1 MKHASFFLY
10 NAIGSIFYSI
20 TIILL
25 GVVFAKYYEVAID
38 YIGYIFMGIMTCVAL
53 YIWKFK
59 KKEFAEYMREKNAEV
74 EAKMIKK

>member
-1 MKHASFFLY
+1 MDQQIRFL
-10 NAIGSIFYSI
+10 S
-20 TIILL
+20 
-25 GVVFAKYYEVAID
+25 D
-38 YIGYIFMGIMTCVAL
+38 YIFMGIMACVAL